1 LATAPKFGDTAI
13 QRYDQTYQTHFE
25 WRFQTHFQTPM
36 AQDKQWDSVGT
47 EGKGLG
53 FAREPRSKLP
63 AIDFSIRWSRK
74 DGARI
79 SRKDE

>member
-13 QRYDQTYQTHFE
+13 RRYDQTYQT
-25 WRFQTHFQTPM
+25 RFQTHFQTPM

-63 AIDFSIRWSRK
+63 AIDFSIRRNLFFK
-74 DGARI
+74 
-79 SRKDE
+79 K